1 MPFYAGMFDGAELY
15 FEKAVFFM
23 QTDRK
28 RCFGCASGR
37 VQGVGFRYF
46 VQSQSQLLGVT
57 GWVKNMEDGT
67 VTMELQGTMEQLAQL
82 TAKIRAGSFFIKV
95 EQLQLQDMAMVD
107 GETSFEIRY

>member
-1 MPFYAGMFDGAELY
+1 
-15 FEKAVFFM
+15 M
-23 QTDRK
+23 QADRK

-46 VQSQSQLLGVT
+46 VQSQAQLLGVT

-67 VTMELQGTMEQLAQL
+67 VTMELQGTTDQLAQL

-95 EQLQLQDMAMVD
+95 EQLQLSDVTVVK
-107 GETSFEIRY
+107 GETVFEIRY

>member
-1 MPFYAGMFDGAELY
+1 
-15 FEKAVFFM
+15 M
-23 QTDRK
+23 QADRK

-46 VQSQSQLLGVT
+46 VQSQAQLLGVT

-67 VTMELQGTMEQLAQL
+67 VTMELQGTTEHLARL
-82 TAKIRAGSFFIKV
+82 IAKIRIGSFFIKV
-95 EQLQLQDMAMVD
+95 EKLQLQDVTTVD